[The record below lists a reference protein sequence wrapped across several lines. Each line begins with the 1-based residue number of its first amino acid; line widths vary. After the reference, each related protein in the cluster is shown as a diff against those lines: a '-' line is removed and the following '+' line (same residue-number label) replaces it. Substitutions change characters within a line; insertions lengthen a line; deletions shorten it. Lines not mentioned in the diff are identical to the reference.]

1 MNRAIVLIS
10 DRKNI
15 HALGAFLVNL
25 SKGIID
31 YKNIIVYIDGF
42 KDDEADR
49 LKIID
54 NRIKVIKY
62 TYNNFIDEFSLDP
75 EKINNLPYISNFSFL
90 TSIKFKIFKELNDYE
105 QVVFFDTDMLLL
117 DNIDEVLNTSFNI
130 GWRDDR
136 QTIDFK
142 LKRAGVDVKKIY
154 NNDYCKDFDKITT
167 PNGGFIVI
175 NNNFDYNNAY
185 KIGES
190 FLKKSLEFFPSKFS
204 IIENLFGYVAYT
216 MKLNINI
223 INQEIYNVF
232 LDNVKSYS
240 RLIHFVGK
248 QYKPWSSE
256 AVQLVF
262 SDWMKNYKEF
272 VEKTDIS
279 SNDVKYFSKINNF
292 ILDNYFNRLIEKI
305 QKDIFIP
312 EYLHLSLPSEKNCIN
327 MRYND
332 QCEYKIKI
340 HGYLF
345 TQAEI
350 KCIIKKDIS
359 TLVEIEIY
367 LNLLKYLIRD
377 KIELTENEDSY
388 NIILKDRKIGN
399 IKNNFSFI
407 LDKTEKI
414 RAILAHEPVDD
425 YKILFPLKA
434 RLLSFHNTFLYI
446 KDDILIHRKSGQED
460 DVYIYRR
467 VTSYLLNNKICFFID
482 SENKFISKIAM
493 DGKVELVEDIY
504 FFNYIYSDD
513 GSIYILNENDKC
525 LSARIE
531 NNIVIWCDNKL
542 SWEKFYITIIK

>member
-1 MNRAIVLIS
+1 MNRAIVLVS

-25 SKGIID
+25 SKKIID

-42 KDDEADR
+42 EDDEMNK

-54 NRIKVIKY
+54 SRIKVVKY
-62 TYNNFIDEFSLDP
+62 TYNNFIDEFSLNP
-75 EKINNLPYISNFSFL
+75 EKINNLPYISYFSFL
-90 TSIKFKIFKELNDYE
+90 TLIKFKIFKELNDYE

-117 DNIDEVLNTSFNI
+117 DNIDEILNNSFNI
-130 GWRDDR
+130 GWRDDK
-136 QTIDFK
+136 QTIEFK
-142 LKRAGVDVKKIY
+142 LKRVGVDIKKVY
-154 NNDYCKDFDKITT
+154 NNDYCKDFDRIPT
-167 PNGGFIVI
+167 PNGGFIVV

-185 KIGES
+185 KIGSS

-216 MKLNINI
+216 MKLNIYS
-223 INQEIYNVF
+223 INSEIYNVF
-232 LDNVKSYS
+232 TDNVKSYS
-240 RLIHFVGK
+240 KLIHFIGK
-248 QYKPWSSE
+248 PYKPWSSE

-262 SDWMKNYKEF
+262 SDWIKNYKEF
-272 VEKTDIS
+272 VTKTYIS
-279 SNDVKYFSKINNF
+279 SNEVKEFTKVNNF
-292 ILDNYFNRLIEKI
+292 IVDNYFREVVEKI
-305 QKDIFIP
+305 KKDIFIP
-312 EYLHLSLPSEKNCIN
+312 EYLSLVPSSEKNCIN
-327 MRYND
+327 IRYND
-332 QCEYKIKI
+332 KCGYKIKI
-340 HGYLF
+340 YGWLF

-350 KCIIKKDIS
+350 KCIIKKDTS
-359 TLVEIEIY
+359 VLVEIKICLY
-367 LNLLKYLIRD
+367 MMRHLIKD
-377 KIELTENEDSY
+377 KIEVIENGDYY
-388 NIILKDRKIGN
+388 NIVLRDGRIGN

-414 RAILAHEPVDD
+414 RGILAPEPVDD

-482 SENKFISKIAM
+482 SENKFISKIAI
-493 DGKVELVEDIY
+493 DGKVELVEDTY

-513 GSIYILNENDKC
+513 GSIYILNENDKY

-542 SWEKFYITIIK
+542 SWEKFYINIIN